1 MAKHT
6 ICSWINQLFLWPF
19 SQTFFCLP
27 EGHQWIFEAFPYA
40 FPIIFRQVLHG
51 FPWVFPMVFH
61 GVSHHFQT
69 SFTWFSMGFPT
80 HHFQTSFTWLSMVF
94 PMVFH
99 GFSHDKCH
107 MKVLHLCTA
116 SPEPPHQ
123 SPPAP
128 SGYCS

>member
-1 MAKHT
+1 MAKHI

-19 SQTFFCLP
+19 SQTFSCLP
-27 EGHQWIFEAFPYA
+27 EGHQWIFEAFPFA
-40 FPIIFRQVLHG
+40 FPIVFRQVLHG
-51 FPWVFPMVFH
+51 FPW
-61 GVSHHFQT
+61 
-69 SFTWFSMGFPT
+69 
-80 HHFQTSFTWLSMVF
+80 VF

-116 SPEPPHQ
+116 SPEPPRQ

-128 SGYCS
+128 SGYCSYGTRRRREDFWEPGDGWIMMDIYYIRLD